1 MVLYTL
7 LFWRECLNPE
17 EIIKWKTAGK
27 LARNALH
34 FGRDLIEAE
43 KSMLNVTEEIE
54 RFVKKNGGELAFP
67 TNLAVNNVGAHWTPS
82 SKSNEIF
89 SKGDVVKLD
98 VGVHIE
104 GYIGDNALTLEIDS
118 TNYTKMI
125 EASREALNAAIN
137 VAVAGVNVGIIGHAV
152 QDTIEKY
159 GYRPIA
165 NLTGHRI
172 KRYNLHS
179 GVSIPSVRERGGPT
193 LNNGDIVAI
202 EPFVTDGAGRVGGK
216 RNSNIYHLRQ
226 IRKVKDEKATELMK
240 EIQERYK
247 GLPFAERW
255 LHEFQDDATKNLQ
268 KLMRAGIVSY
278 YPVLDE
284 LGNGIVAQSE
294 HTLLITSN
302 GNEVLTK

>member
-1 MVLYTL
+1 M
-7 LFWRECLNPE
+7 NSE
-17 EIIKWKTAGK
+17 EILKWKEAGK
-27 LARNALH
+27 LARNALN
-34 FGRDLIEAE
+34 FGKTLIQNGA
-43 KSMLNVTEEIE
+43 SMLDVTESIE
-54 RFVKKNGGELAFP
+54 DFVIEKNGELAFP

-82 SKSNEIF
+82 SKSSEIF
-89 SKGDVVKLD
+89 CKGDVVKLD
-98 VGVHIE
+98 VGVHID
-104 GYIGDNALTLEIDS
+104 GYIGDNALTLEIGT

-179 GVSIPSVRERGGPT
+179 GVSIPSIRERRGPT

-226 IRKVKDEKATELMK
+226 IRKVRDEKATELMK
-240 EIQERYK
+240 EIQDRYK

-294 HTLLITSN
+294 HTLLITNN
-302 GNEVLTK
+302 GNEVLTE

>member
-1 MVLYTL
+1 MLYTL

-98 VGVHIE
+98 VGVHID

>member
-1 MVLYTL
+1 M
-7 LFWRECLNPE
+7 NPE
-17 EIIKWKTAGK
+17 EIQKWKTAGK

-34 FGRDLIEAE
+34 FGRDLIKAE

-54 RFVKKNGGELAFP
+54 LFVKKNGGELAFP

-82 SKSNEIF
+82 SKSSEIF
-89 SKGDVVKLD
+89 CKGDVVKLD
-98 VGVHIE
+98 VGVHID
-104 GYIGDNALTLEIDS
+104 GYIGDNALTLEIGS

-137 VAVAGVNVGIIGHAV
+137 VAVAGINVGIIGHAV

-226 IRKVKDEKATELMK
+226 IRKVRDEKATELMK
-240 EIQERYK
+240 EIQDRYK

-294 HTLLITSN
+294 HTLLITNN

>member
-1 MVLYTL
+1 M
-7 LFWRECLNPE
+7 NPE
-17 EIIKWKTAGK
+17 EIKKWKTAGK
-27 LARNALH
+27 LARDALH

-54 RFVKKNGGELAFP
+54 QFVKKNGGELAFP

-98 VGVHIE
+98 VGVHID

-226 IRKVKDEKATELMK
+226 IRKVRDEKATELMK

-294 HTLLITSN
+294 HTLLITNN

>member
-1 MVLYTL
+1 MT
-7 LFWRECLNPE
+7 PE
-17 EIIKWKTAGK
+17 EIEKWKEAGK
-27 LARNALH
+27 LARDALN
-34 FGRDLIEAE
+34 FGKTLIENE
-43 KSMLNVTEEIE
+43 KKMLNVTEKIE
-54 RFVKKNGGELAFP
+54 SYVRKHGGELAFP

-82 SKSNEIF
+82 SKSKEVF
-89 SKGDVVKLD
+89 RKGDVVKLD

-104 GYIGDNALTLEIDS
+104 GYIGDNALTVEID
-118 TNYTKMI
+118 TNNYEKMI

-137 VAVAGVNVGIIGHAV
+137 VAIAGVNVGVIGHAV
-152 QDTIEKY
+152 QDKIEQY

-179 GVSIPSVRERGGPT
+179 GISIPSVRERGGPSLT
-193 LNNGDIVAI
+193 NGDIIAI

-226 IRKVKDEKATELMK
+226 IRKIRDEKATELMI
-240 EIQERYK
+240 EIRDRYK

-255 LHEFQDDATKNLQ
+255 LHEIQEDATKNLQ

-284 LGNGIVAQSE
+284 LGKGIVSQSE
-294 HTLLITSN
+294 HTLLITNN
-302 GNEVLTK
+302 GNEVLTG

>member
-1 MVLYTL
+1 
-7 LFWRECLNPE
+7 LNPE
-17 EIIKWKTAGK
+17 EIQKWKEAGK

-34 FGRDLIEAE
+34 YGKELIQ
-43 KSMLNVTEEIE
+43 KNKGMLEVTEEIE
-54 RFVKKNGGELAFP
+54 SYVIKNGGDLAFP

-82 SKSNEIF
+82 SKSNDIF
-89 SKGDVVKLD
+89 NKGDIVKLD
-98 VGVHIE
+98 VGVHIN
-104 GYIGDNALTLEIDS
+104 GYIGDNALTVEIE
-118 TNYTKMI
+118 TNKYKKMI
-125 EASREALNAAIN
+125 EASREALNSAIDVAA
-137 VAVAGVNVGIIGHAV
+137 AGVNVGIIGHAV
-152 QDTIEKY
+152 QDKIEQY

-179 GVSIPSVRERGGPT
+179 GISIPSIRERGGPN
-193 LNNGDIVAI
+193 LSNGDIVAI

-226 IRKVKDEKATELMK
+226 IRKVRDEKATELMM
-240 EIQERYK
+240 EIKNRYK

-255 LHEFQDDATKNLQ
+255 LHKIQDNAGKNLQ
-268 KLMRAGIVSY
+268 KLIRAGIVSY

-284 LGNGIVAQSE
+284 LGKGIVAQSE
-294 HTLLITSN
+294 HTLLITNN

>member
-1 MVLYTL
+1 
-7 LFWRECLNPE
+7 LNPE
-17 EIIKWKTAGK
+17 EIEKWKTAGK
-27 LARNALH
+27 LARDALH
-34 FGRDLIEAE
+34 FGRNLIEAE
-43 KSMLNVTEEIE
+43 KSMLNVTEKIE
-54 RFVKKNGGELAFP
+54 SFVKKHGGELAFP

-82 SKSNEIF
+82 SKSSEIF
-89 SKGDVVKLD
+89 CKGDVVKLD
-98 VGVHIE
+98 VGVHID
-104 GYIGDNALTLEIDS
+104 GYIGDNALTLEIG
-118 TNYTKMI
+118 TKNYTKMI

-179 GVSIPSVRERGGPT
+179 GVSIPNIRERGGPT

-226 IRKVKDEKATELMK
+226 IRKVRDEKATELMK
-240 EIQERYK
+240 EIQDRYK

-294 HTLLITSN
+294 HTLLITNN
-302 GNEVLTK
+302 GNEVLTE

>member
-1 MVLYTL
+1 M
-7 LFWRECLNPE
+7 NPE

-34 FGRDLIEAE
+34 FGRDLIEAG

-98 VGVHIE
+98 VGVHID

-165 NLTGHRI
+165 NLTGHQI

-226 IRKVKDEKATELMK
+226 IRKVRDEKATELMK

>member
-1 MVLYTL
+1 M
-7 LFWRECLNPE
+7 NPE
-17 EIIKWKTAGK
+17 EIKKWKTAGK
-27 LARNALH
+27 LARDALH

-54 RFVKKNGGELAFP
+54 LFVKKNGGELAFP

-82 SKSNEIF
+82 SKSSEIF
-89 SKGDVVKLD
+89 CKGDVVKLD
-98 VGVHIE
+98 VGVHID
-104 GYIGDNALTLEIDS
+104 GYIGDNALTLEIGA

-137 VAVAGVNVGIIGHAV
+137 VTVAGVNVGIIGHAV

-226 IRKVKDEKATELMK
+226 IRKVRDEKATDLMK
-240 EIQERYK
+240 EIQDRYK

-255 LHEFQDDATKNLQ
+255 LHEFQDDATKSLQ

-294 HTLLITSN
+294 HTLLVTNN

>member
-1 MVLYTL
+1 M
-7 LFWRECLNPE
+7 NPE
-17 EIIKWKTAGK
+17 EREKWKTAGK
-27 LARNALH
+27 LARDALH

-43 KSMLNVTEEIE
+43 KSMLSVTERIE
-54 RFVKKNGGELAFP
+54 LFVKKNGGELAFP
-67 TNLAVNNVGAHWTPS
+67 TNLAINNVGAHWTPS
-82 SKSNEIF
+82 SKSSEVF
-89 SKGDVVKLD
+89 CKGDVVKLD
-98 VGVHIE
+98 VGVHID
-104 GYIGDNALTLEIDS
+104 GYIGDNALTLEIGS
-118 TNYTKMI
+118 ANYKKMI

-179 GVSIPSVRERGGPT
+179 GVSIPSIRERGGST

-226 IRKVKDEKATELMK
+226 IRKVRDEKATELMK

-294 HTLLITSN
+294 HTLLITNN
-302 GNEVLTK
+302 GNEVLTE

>member
-1 MVLYTL
+1 
-7 LFWRECLNPE
+7 
-17 EIIKWKTAGK
+17 
-27 LARNALH
+27 
-34 FGRDLIEAE
+34 
-43 KSMLNVTEEIE
+43 MLEVTEKIE
-54 RFVKKNGGELAFP
+54 SYVIKNGGELAFP

-82 SKSNEIF
+82 SKSDDVFN
-89 SKGDVVKLD
+89 KGDIVKLD

-104 GYIGDNALTLEIDS
+104 GYIGDNALTVEIE
-118 TNYTKMI
+118 TNKYKKMI
-125 EASREALNAAIN
+125 EASREALNAAID
-137 VAVAGVNVGIIGHAV
+137 VAAAGVNVGIIGHAV
-152 QDTIEKY
+152 QDKIEQY

-179 GVSIPSVRERGGPT
+179 GISIPSVRERGGPS
-193 LNNGDIVAI
+193 LSNGDIVAI

-226 IRKVKDEKATELMK
+226 IRKVRDEKATELMM
-240 EIQERYK
+240 EIQNRYK

-255 LHEFQDDATKNLQ
+255 LHKIQDNAGKNLQ

-284 LGNGIVAQSE
+284 LGKGIVAQSE
-294 HTLLITSN
+294 HTLLITNN
-302 GNEVLTK
+302 GNEVLTE

>member
-1 MVLYTL
+1 MNSDEIEK
-7 LFWRECLNPE
+7 WREAGSLASE
-17 EIIKWKTAGK
+17 ALQFGKSIIKE
-27 LARNALH
+27 NM
-34 FGRDLIEAE
+34 
-43 KSMLNVTEEIE
+43 SMLDITEEIE
-54 RFVKKNGGELAFP
+54 NYVRDKGGELAFP

-82 SKSNEIF
+82 SKSKDTF
-89 SKGDVVKLD
+89 CKGDLVKLD
-98 VGVHIE
+98 VGVHID
-104 GYIGDNALTLEIDS
+104 GYIGDNALTIEIGSD
-118 TNYTKMI
+118 NYKKMI
-125 EASREALNAAIN
+125 EASREALNKAVEIAA
-137 VAVAGVNVGIIGHAV
+137 AGISVGVIGQAV
-152 QDTIEKY
+152 QETIERY

-179 GVSIPSVRERGGPT
+179 GVSIPSVGERGGPVLKT
-193 LNNGDIVAI
+193 GDIVAI

-226 IRKVKDEKATELMK
+226 IRNVRDEKATELMI
-240 EIQERYK
+240 EIRDRYK

-255 LHEFQDDATKNLQ
+255 LHIFQKDARKNLQ

-284 LGNGIVAQSE
+284 LGKGMVAQSE
-294 HTLLITSN
+294 HTLMITSS

>member
-1 MVLYTL
+1 MLCTL
-7 LFWRECLNPE
+7 RFWRECLNPE
-17 EIIKWKTAGK
+17 EIQKWKTAGK

-34 FGRDLIEAE
+34 FGRDLIKAE

-54 RFVKKNGGELAFP
+54 LFVKKNGGELAFP

-82 SKSNEIF
+82 SKSSETF
-89 SKGDVVKLD
+89 CKGDVVKLD
-98 VGVHIE
+98 VGVHID
-104 GYIGDNALTLEIDS
+104 GYIGDNALTLEIGS

-137 VAVAGVNVGIIGHAV
+137 VAVAGINVGIIGHAV

-226 IRKVKDEKATELMK
+226 IRKVRDEKATELMK
-240 EIQERYK
+240 EIQDRYK

-294 HTLLITSN
+294 HTLLITNN

>member
-1 MVLYTL
+1 MLYTL
-7 LFWRECLNPE
+7 PFWRVCLNPE
-17 EIIKWKTAGK
+17 EIEKWKEAGR
-27 LARNALH
+27 LARDALH
-34 FGRDLIEAE
+34 FGKTLI
-43 KSMLNVTEEIE
+43 KNKKKMLDVTEKIE
-54 RFVKKNGGELAFP
+54 SYVRKNGGELAFP

-82 SKSNEIF
+82 SKSKEVFRN
-89 SKGDVVKLD
+89 GDVVKLD
-98 VGVHIE
+98 VGVHID
-104 GYIGDNALTLEIDS
+104 GYIGDNALTVEIE
-118 TNYTKMI
+118 TNNYKKMI

-137 VAVAGVNVGIIGHAV
+137 VAVAGVNVGVIGHAV
-152 QDTIEKY
+152 QDKIEQY

-179 GVSIPSVRERGGPT
+179 GISIPSVRERGGPS
-193 LNNGDIVAI
+193 LSNGDIIAI

-226 IRKVKDEKATELMK
+226 IRKVRDEKATKLMI
-240 EIQERYK
+240 EIRDRYK

-255 LHEFQDDATKNLQ
+255 LHEIQEDATKNLQ

-284 LGNGIVAQSE
+284 LGNGIVSQSE
-294 HTLLITSN
+294 HTLLITNN
-302 GNEVLTK
+302 GNEVLTG

>member
-1 MVLYTL
+1 MLYTL
-7 LFWRECLNPE
+7 RFWRECLNPE
-17 EIIKWKTAGK
+17 EIEKWKTAGK

-98 VGVHIE
+98 VGVHID

-226 IRKVKDEKATELMK
+226 IRKVRDEKATELMK

>member
-1 MVLYTL
+1 M
-7 LFWRECLNPE
+7 NPE
-17 EIIKWKTAGK
+17 EIEKWKTAGK

-54 RFVKKNGGELAFP
+54 LFVKKNGGELAFP

-82 SKSNEIF
+82 SKSSETFCN
-89 SKGDVVKLD
+89 GDVVKLD
-98 VGVHIE
+98 VGVHID
-104 GYIGDNALTLEIDS
+104 GYIGDNALTLEIGS

-137 VAVAGVNVGIIGHAV
+137 VTVAGVNVGIIGHAV

-226 IRKVKDEKATELMK
+226 IRKVRDEKATELMK
-240 EIQERYK
+240 EIQDRYK

-255 LHEFQDDATKNLQ
+255 LHEFQDDATKDLQ

-294 HTLLITSN
+294 HTLLVTNN